1 MEVERSAAE
10 AAYLEAFGSASEA
23 LPTAKWLEPAREAA
37 RTRFAETG
45 LPHRRLEA
53 WRWTDLRTIV
63 DREFPPSRTAD
74 GAVDAATL
82 DGSPFA
88 GLDHYRAVFV
98 DGHYQAGLSDIDGL
112 SEQAECVLLAGGLD
126 DAPAW
131 LEQHFGQAYPQDDD
145 ALIALNTALMAD
157 GVALRV
163 PEGRAVDKPLELVF
177 IGTGASPQTLSTRN
191 LILVEAGAEV
201 TVLETHM
208 GPSGG
213 RYVAN
218 TATECIIRDGAT
230 LDHVK
235 VQNESAEAIHLAN
248 LHAAIGAK
256 AKFNTF
262 ALNAGSA
269 VTRSQYR
276 VKLGGEGGDTNIA
289 SAYMLADRQHCDT
302 ALLVDHAVAG
312 CTSNELFK
320 CVMDDTARG
329 IFQGKIIVRPDA
341 QQTDGM
347 QMTQGLLL
355 SEHAEFDA
363 KPELEIFAD
372 DVRCTHGATS
382 GELDEDLMFYLRSR
396 GIAAED
402 AKALLIA
409 AFVGEA
415 IEQVSSEQLRGA
427 LNGFVAGL
435 GGYTEGLSDE

>member
-1 MEVERSAAE
+1 MKVERSAAE
-10 AAYLEAFGSASEA
+10 AAYLEAFGEA
-23 LPTAKWLEPAREAA
+23 LPTADWLEPAREAA
-37 RTRFAETG
+37 RAQFTEAG

-63 DREFPPSRTAD
+63 DREFPPSLAASGEVD
-74 GAVDAATL
+74 GAALA
-82 DGSPFA
+82 GSPFA
-88 GLDHYRAVFV
+88 ALDCHRAVFV
-98 DGHYQAGLSDIDGL
+98 DGHYQAGLSDIAGL
-112 SEQAECVLLAGGLD
+112 SGQAECILLASGLN

-131 LEQHFGQAYPQDDD
+131 LEQHFGQAYPQEEDT
-145 ALIALNTALMAD
+145 LLALNTALMAD

-163 PEGRAVDKPLELVF
+163 PEGSTVDKPLELVF
-177 IGTGASPQTLSTRN
+177 IATGTSPQTLSIRN
-191 LILVEAGAEV
+191 LIVVEAGAEV

-208 GPSGG
+208 GPSAG

-218 TATECIIRDGAT
+218 TATECIVQDGGT

-235 VQNESAEAIHLAN
+235 VQDESAEAIHLAN
-248 LHAAIGAK
+248 LNATVGAK
-256 AKFNTF
+256 AAFKTF
-262 ALNAGSA
+262 ILNSGAS
-269 VTRSQYR
+269 VTRNHVR
-276 VKLGGEGGDTNIA
+276 AKMAGEGGHADIS
-289 SAYMLADRQHCDT
+289 SAYMLSGRQHCDT
-302 ALLVDHAVAG
+302 SLLVDHAVAG

-320 CVMDDTARG
+320 CVMDDRARG

-347 QMTQGLLL
+347 QMSQALLL

-396 GIAAED
+396 GIAPDD
-402 AKALLIA
+402 ARALLIA

-415 IEQVSSEQLRGA
+415 IELVSSEQVRDA
-427 LNGFVAGL
+427 LIGFV
-435 GGYTEGLSDE
+435 GGFGERTEGSGDE